1 MNCFTWVKILES
13 VILGKKR
20 FVTNVQMMTFNQEEC
35 GSVMTLTGLFII
47 WMLAEWILII
57 RRISISIFM
66 FYREKDK
73 DWWWFAFKY
82 WQKLMIYF
90 FSYVFLCF
98 LYQWTMLHILMF
110 PITVKIK
117 PIIIILL
124 YTILS
129 TMSEEHQTK
138 PCQSELGLG

>member
-1 MNCFTWVKILES
+1 MNYDL
-13 VILGKKR
+13 
-20 FVTNVQMMTFNQEEC
+20 
-35 GSVMTLTGLFII
+35 
-47 WMLAEWILII
+47 
-57 RRISISIFM
+57 
-66 FYREKDK
+66 EKDK
-73 DWWWFAFKY
+73 DWWWFASKN

-90 FSYVFLCF
+90 VSYVFLCF
-98 LYQWTMLHILMF
+98 FVPVNYVTYSMF